1 MTTYRIRVRKWRR
14 GWELY
19 VTGMGVTQVKRLA
32 DAERQARDY
41 IETMTD
47 KTAAD
52 DVLDFSYELG
62 DLGGR
67 VDQARKLTAEAAD
80 IQRQAAANARQ
91 VVTDLHNDGIAA
103 ADIATLMGLTHSH
116 VSRLLSNY
124 TTTARA
130 PAAAAVENQ
139 VKYAAMSSVVP
150 DAYARIA
157 RT

>member
-1 MTTYRIRVRKWRR
+1 MTTYRVRVRKWRR

-19 VTGMGVTQVKRLA
+19 VAGMGVTQVKRLA

-91 VVTDLHNDGIAA
+91 VVTDLHKDGIAA
-103 ADIATLMGLTHSH
+103 ADIATLMGVTRSR
-116 VSRLLSNY
+116 VSQLL
-124 TTTARA
+124 AG
-130 PAAAAVENQ
+130 
-139 VKYAAMSSVVP
+139 
-150 DAYARIA
+150 
-157 RT
+157 